1 MNLQALKNNKKE
13 EYIKEEPI
21 KDIIITKYEIKEDY
35 DEEGN
40 RIIKRI
46 ERKVNLT
53 KKINETA
60 KLLKI
65 DTLKDKYEKVKE
77 IFERGV

>member
-13 EYIKEEPI
+13 EYINEEPV
-21 KDIIITKYEIKEDY
+21 KDIFITKYEIKEEY
-35 DEEGN
+35 TEEGDK
-40 RIIKRI
+40 IIKRLPKI
-46 ERKVNLT
+46 INLT

-60 KLLKI
+60 KLIKI

-77 IFERGV
+77 IFEKGV

>member
-1 MNLQALKNNKKE
+1 MNLQALKNNKKDI
-13 EYIKEEPI
+13 YIKEEPI
-21 KDIIITKYEIKEDY
+21 KDIIITKYETKEEY

-53 KKINETA
+53 RKINETA

>member
-13 EYIKEEPI
+13 EYIEEEPI
-21 KDIIITKYEIKEDY
+21 KDIIITKYEIKEDF

-46 ERKVNLT
+46 EKKINLT
-53 KKINETA
+53 RKINETT

>member
-1 MNLQALKNNKKE
+1 MILQALKNNKKE
-13 EYIKEEPI
+13 NYVKEEPI
-21 KDIIITKYEIKEDY
+21 KDIIITKYEIKEDF

-46 ERKVNLT
+46 EKKINLNR
-53 KKINETA
+53 KINETA

-77 IFERGV
+77 IFERGE